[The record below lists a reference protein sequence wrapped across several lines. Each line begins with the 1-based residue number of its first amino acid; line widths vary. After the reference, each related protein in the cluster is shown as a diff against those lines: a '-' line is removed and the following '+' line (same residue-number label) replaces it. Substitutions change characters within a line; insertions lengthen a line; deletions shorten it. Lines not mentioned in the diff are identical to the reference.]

1 VPEPKTSSAFSRDI
15 KGAIGFFTELR
26 AARSMESLLRIAEVR
41 TRVRRAGKVQEV
53 DARDLVPS
61 DIVILE
67 AGDVVTADLRLTEA
81 SNLQSDESVL
91 TGESTPVA
99 KT

>member
-1 VPEPKTSSAFSRDI
+1 
-15 KGAIGFFTELR
+15 
-26 AARSMESLLRIAEVR
+26 
-41 TRVRRAGKVQEV
+41 VQEV